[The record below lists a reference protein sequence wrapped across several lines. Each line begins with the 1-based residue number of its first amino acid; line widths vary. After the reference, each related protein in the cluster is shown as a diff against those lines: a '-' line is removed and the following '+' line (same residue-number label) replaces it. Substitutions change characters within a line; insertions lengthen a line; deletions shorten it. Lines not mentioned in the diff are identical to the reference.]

1 MRAGENRL
9 GSDRARHSL
18 FWSRTSLRLLVLL
31 CTALPLSW
39 LPALVS
45 APQMTVMDE
54 TWTVFRRYSRFRE
67 MHKALRLK
75 HPEVGD
81 VLQTF
86 SSPAAVTGNPAAAD
100 GSLLLPPI
108 LTMFSP
114 PAADSGVPAKDAVWK
129 PGRATGGGA
138 AGPPGGEDPCDLLL
152 HQLIHPRLAPSR
164 CSCSDPPEEG
174 RRTPRSGAADGRRF

>member
-1 MRAGENRL
+1 M

-86 SSPAAVTGNPAAAD
+86 SSRLLLMVPCCFLPSSPC
-100 GSLLLPPI
+100 SLLQLLTLEFPPKM
-108 LTMFSP
+108 LFGNRDERLV
-114 PAADSGVPAKDAVWK
+114 AERRG
-129 PGRATGGGA
+129 
-138 AGPPGGEDPCDLLL
+138 LLEVR
-152 HQLIHPRLAPSR
+152 IRVT
-164 CSCSDPPEEG
+164 SCSI
-174 RRTPRSGAADGRRF
+174 S